1 MAGSEEGSTPLLAL
15 QYRLDRERHPFQRYD
30 VHRLPKGR
38 AGVYAFWLPAGTAGA
53 HDCLYVGMSETCVR
67 TRLLQHI
74 TNETN
79 PGLRREL
86 AMFRDVVLFSVAF
99 TRDSSE
105 TRDLESAVI
114 RGWQPRTNRAGVC

>member
-1 MAGSEEGSTPLLAL
+1 MASSEEGGTPLLAL
-15 QYRLDRERHPFQRYD
+15 QYRLDHERQPFNRD
-30 VHRLPKGR
+30 EVRRLPKGYT
-38 AGVYAFWLPAGTAGA
+38 GVYAFWLPAGTAGA

-67 TRLLQHI
+67 TRLMQHI

-99 TRDSSE
+99 TSDVGE
-105 TRDLESAVI
+105 TRALESAVI
-114 RGWQPRTNRAGVC
+114 RAWQPRTNRAGVC

>member
-1 MAGSEEGSTPLLAL
+1 MAAGEESGTPLLAL
-15 QYRLDRERHPFQRYD
+15 QYRLDHERHPFRRD
-30 VHRLPKGR
+30 GVRRLPKGKI
-38 AGVYAFWLPAGTAGA
+38 GVYAFWLPAGTAGA

-74 TNETN
+74 TTETN

-99 TRDSSE
+99 TRDSGE
-105 TRDLESAVI
+105 TRELESAVI
-114 RGWQPRTNRAGVC
+114 RVWQPRTNRAGIC